1 MDELYEHAREQ
12 FLAAVRVM
20 ATSPYDIQAR
30 LVEAYITIREVTLD
44 EFEGDTELRLNL
56 ARILDYLAVDA
67 GDVDEEVVENTHR
80 MSDSE
85 AVKIANLIFDFHYEL
100 G

>member
-1 MDELYEHAREQ
+1 MDDLYEHAREQ
-12 FLAAVRVM
+12 FLGALRAM

-44 EFEGDTELRLNL
+44 EFEGDTELKLKL
-56 ARILDYLAVDA
+56 ARILDLLAVDTA
-67 GDVDEEVVENTHR
+67 DVDAEVVENTHR
-80 MSDSE
+80 MSESE
-85 AVKIANLIFDFHYEL
+85 AVKVANLIFDFHYEL